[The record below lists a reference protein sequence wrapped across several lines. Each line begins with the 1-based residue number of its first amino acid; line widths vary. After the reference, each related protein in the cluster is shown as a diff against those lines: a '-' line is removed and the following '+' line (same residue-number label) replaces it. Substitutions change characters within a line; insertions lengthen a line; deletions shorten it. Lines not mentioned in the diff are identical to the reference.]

1 MLTDFGFVLLFIL
14 GAVGLFLIVMGIAW
28 FIRPSRP
35 TFEKLT
41 SYESGEEAIGG
52 TNVRFTVRYYLV
64 ALVFVLFDVELVFL
78 FPWATVFAD
87 TTLIAETNGL
97 WGWFTLFEAGL
108 FVLILGLGL
117 AYVWSQGLLDWE
129 TTNNK
134 KKEVF
139 KSPVPADMYAK
150 INEKYAKSTK
160 K

>member
-1 MLTDFGFVLLFIL
+1 MLTDFGFVFLFIL
-14 GAVGLFLIVMGIAW
+14 SAIGLFLIVMGVAW

-52 TNVRFTVRYYLV
+52 TNVRFNVRYYLV

-78 FPWATVFAD
+78 FPWATVFGD
-87 TTLIAETNGL
+87 STLITETNGL
-97 WGWFTLFEAGL
+97 WGWFTLFEAGI
-108 FVLILGLGL
+108 FVLILALGL

-129 TTNNK
+129 STNSK

>member
-28 FIRPSRP
+28 FIRPSKP

-78 FPWATVFAD
+78 FPLKSGLRFQINPVYSF
-87 TTLIAETNGL
+87 LISKDSRIIQIL
-97 WGWFTLFEAGL
+97 
-108 FVLILGLGL
+108 LI
-117 AYVWSQGLLDWE
+117 
-129 TTNNK
+129 
-134 KKEVF
+134 
-139 KSPVPADMYAK
+139 
-150 INEKYAKSTK
+150 
-160 K
+160 